1 MPKSGWWMDASA
13 TARSPSR
20 RTLTFCG
27 RSRPRLASTPSRRA
41 SAGPARAGRSARNS
55 IQGCLR
61 ASSTSRAMVASI
73 SRRSRSDR
81 APGASWPP
89 TLAQTTRKDAGS
101 NRPRLPS
108 GWMATSKRSTRSLR
122 SCPTPA
128 RSPALFVKTRHSA
141 VDASKRVA
149 FIASRE
155 RRSSGGDD
163 PREQGPAPE
172 HAEPDGEEARR
183 CRQGAGC
190 TGSTP
195 EMGERPSDQTG
206 ERGHAEDRSE
216 SEERH
221 VREPGPAARQA
232 RQGDRGERSAA
243 GEAVHDPD
251 DQRPARER
259 PATEMNVPG
268 SRLVLVMRS
277 AVRVHLPRPSS
288 SFVGGAG
295 QGTGAER
302 EQHQRDAELEGVGQ
316 PRRQTGAQERQ
327 GDCDSEQCGG
337 VAEAP
342 GHSEQ
347 ETLAPTA
354 LFDDQRRD
362 GGEVIGFTGVPHPE
376 QDTEQ
381 RSGNGFHRGPV
392 VARAKPA
399 FHRSGSSNVSVNG
412 VVLRRG
418 ICSARVRLAERG
430 VVMSHAALW
439 ALLAGALIG
448 SASGQ
453 AAAASTRKYVVLAN
467 GERIGTLHAVT
478 SGNSVDID
486 WRIDDNGR
494 GPKMKER
501 IRLGPTGVPAGWEV
515 EGVGWIGAP
524 VKESFSFESGT
535 AHWKTLD
542 DEGEAGDEKAP
553 LYLPNNGSPW
563 SLALDVRAA
572 IASPDHRRKVLPAGE
587 IRAEKIRQVRIGE
600 GENASTFTAWAL
612 WGLDVL
618 PNYVLTGRNI
628 AFEGY
633 LSPGFVV
640 IDERFA
646 SQYDALSRLA
656 PEMSAGSLRKFT
668 ANVSHRY
675 PGPVYL
681 THVRVFDP
689 ATGAIGE
696 PTTVTVFSD
705 EIVSVRPE
713 APPRGAIAI
722 DGQGGTLL
730 PGLHDVHAHS
740 YDWGGPLHVAAGVT
754 RTRDPGNDNDVLLT
768 LTARIDSGEVLGPRI
783 HRAGFLEGRSP
794 FSSHGGFVVDRLD
807 VALET
812 VGWYADHGF
821 SGIKIYNSINPD
833 WVKPIAAEAHRLGLR
848 VSGHVPAFMTS
859 ERAVRDGYDEITHV
873 NQLMLSFVIG
883 DKDA

>member
-1 MPKSGWWMDASA
+1 
-13 TARSPSR
+13 
-20 RTLTFCG
+20 
-27 RSRPRLASTPSRRA
+27 
-41 SAGPARAGRSARNS
+41 
-55 IQGCLR
+55 
-61 ASSTSRAMVASI
+61 
-73 SRRSRSDR
+73 
-81 APGASWPP
+81 
-89 TLAQTTRKDAGS
+89 
-101 NRPRLPS
+101 
-108 GWMATSKRSTRSLR
+108 
-122 SCPTPA
+122 
-128 RSPALFVKTRHSA
+128 
-141 VDASKRVA
+141 
-149 FIASRE
+149 
-155 RRSSGGDD
+155 
-163 PREQGPAPE
+163 
-172 HAEPDGEEARR
+172 
-183 CRQGAGC
+183 
-190 TGSTP
+190 
-195 EMGERPSDQTG
+195 
-206 ERGHAEDRSE
+206 
-216 SEERH
+216 
-221 VREPGPAARQA
+221 
-232 RQGDRGERSAA
+232 
-243 GEAVHDPD
+243 VHDPD
-251 DQRPARER
+251 GQRPARER
-259 PATEMNVPG
+259 PATEVNVPG

-277 AVRVHLPRPSS
+277 AVRVQLPRPSS
-288 SFVGGAG
+288 SFAGGAG
-295 QGTGAER
+295 QGAGAER
-302 EQHQRDAELEGVGQ
+302 EQHQRDAELEGVGH
-316 PRRQTGAQERQ
+316 PRRQTGAQEGQ
-327 GDCDSEQCGG
+327 GDRDSEQRGG

-347 ETLAPTA
+347 QTLARTP

-362 GGEVIGFTGVPHPE
+362 GGEMIGFTGVPHPE

-381 RSGNGFHRGPV
+381 RSGNGFHRAPV
-392 VARAKPA
+392 RSTSEAGFPPARIVEC
-399 FHRSGSSNVSVNG
+399 RLNEVG
-412 VVLRRG
+412 LRRG

-439 ALLAGALIG
+439 ALLAGAVIG
-448 SASGQ
+448 SASGP
-453 AAAASTRKYVVLAN
+453 AAAASTRKYVVLSN

-478 SGNSVDID
+478 SGNSIDID

-501 IRLGPTGVPAGWEV
+501 IRLGLTGVPAGWEV

-542 DEGEAGDEKAP
+542 DEGEARDEKAP

-618 PNYVLTGRNI
+618 PNYVLTGRNTT
-628 AFEGY
+628 FEGY

-656 PEMSAGSLRKFT
+656 QEMSAGSLRKFT

-689 ATGAIGE
+689 ATGSVGE
-696 PTTVTVFSD
+696 PTTVTVFND

-713 APPRGAIAI
+713 ASPPGAIAI

-807 VALET
+807 VALEK
-812 VGWYADHGF
+812 VRWYADHGF
-821 SGIKIYNSINPD
+821 SGIKIYNSMNPD

-883 DKDA
+883 EKDDTRTPFRFTALGERVGTLDLQAEPFQRMLRLMKERGTTLDPTVSVFESMLLARPGKTTPNDAPWLDHMPGPLQRSRRHLILDLKPSDYPAYEASWSKLLEVLALLHREGVRLVPGTDDIAGFALHSELEAWAQAGIPNADVLRMATLGTAQYLGVDQQSGTIARGKLADLLLVAGDPTQDISAIRKVRLVMKGGVVYFPEEIHRALGISPFAPAARPDSGASVVALPSE

>member
-1 MPKSGWWMDASA
+1 
-13 TARSPSR
+13 
-20 RTLTFCG
+20 
-27 RSRPRLASTPSRRA
+27 
-41 SAGPARAGRSARNS
+41 
-55 IQGCLR
+55 
-61 ASSTSRAMVASI
+61 MVASI

-89 TLAQTTRKDAGS
+89 TLAQTTRRDAAS
-101 NRPRLPS
+101 NRPRILS
-108 GWMATSKRSTRSLR
+108 GSMATSNRSTRSLR

-128 RSPALFVKTRHSA
+128 RSPAFLVNTRHSA
-141 VDASKRVA
+141 LAASKRAVV
-149 FIASRE
+149 IAARE
-155 RRSSGGDD
+155 PRGELSSGGDD
-163 PREQGPAPE
+163 PGEQGPPPE
-172 HAEPDGEEARR
+172 HAEPDGKEARR
-183 CRQGAGC
+183 CRQGAGGA
-190 TGSTP
+190 GSTP

-251 DQRPARER
+251 GQRPARER
-259 PATEMNVPG
+259 PATEVNVPG

-277 AVRVHLPRPSS
+277 AVRVQLPRSSS
-288 SFVGGAG
+288 SFAGGAG
-295 QGTGAER
+295 QGADAER
-302 EQHQRDAELEGVGQ
+302 EQHQRDAELEGVGHT
-316 PRRQTGAQERQ
+316 RRQTGAQEGQ
-327 GDCDSEQCGG
+327 GDRDSEQRGG

-342 GHSEQ
+342 DHSEQ
-347 ETLAPTA
+347 QTLARTA

-362 GGEVIGFTGVPHPE
+362 GGEMIGFTGVPHPE

-381 RSGNGFHRGPV
+381 RSGNGFHRAPV
-392 VARAKPA
+392 RSTSEAGFPPARIVEC
-399 FHRSGSSNVSVNG
+399 RLNG
-412 VVLRRG
+412 VGLRRG

-572 IASPDHRRKVLPAGE
+572 IASP
-587 IRAEKIRQVRIGE
+587 
-600 GENASTFTAWAL
+600 
-612 WGLDVL
+612 
-618 PNYVLTGRNI
+618 
-628 AFEGY
+628 
-633 LSPGFVV
+633 
-640 IDERFA
+640 
-646 SQYDALSRLA
+646 
-656 PEMSAGSLRKFT
+656 
-668 ANVSHRY
+668 
-675 PGPVYL
+675 
-681 THVRVFDP
+681 
-689 ATGAIGE
+689 
-696 PTTVTVFSD
+696 
-705 EIVSVRPE
+705 
-713 APPRGAIAI
+713 
-722 DGQGGTLL
+722 
-730 PGLHDVHAHS
+730 
-740 YDWGGPLHVAAGVT
+740 
-754 RTRDPGNDNDVLLT
+754 
-768 LTARIDSGEVLGPRI
+768 
-783 HRAGFLEGRSP
+783 
-794 FSSHGGFVVDRLD
+794 
-807 VALET
+807 
-812 VGWYADHGF
+812 
-821 SGIKIYNSINPD
+821 
-833 WVKPIAAEAHRLGLR
+833 
-848 VSGHVPAFMTS
+848 
-859 ERAVRDGYDEITHV
+859 
-873 NQLMLSFVIG
+873 
-883 DKDA
+883 